1 MFPSPTSLLTKD
13 RRGSGGGSRP
23 PSACILLRRILLATA
38 AVLAVTATPAAASC
52 FQVTTQTMFDRNP
65 AVVIATVVEQRTG
78 SVTLAIERGL
88 KGDVPTGR
96 LEVANPLTSIAL
108 NVPNGTRLG
117 LGLRPIAQG
126 GYETNDCN
134 RADPSAL
141 VRAAGL
147 RPAYVVGGRG
157 ALLLLD
163 RRGREQRRIVVSGL
177 VTAVA
182 RGPQPGLVAL
192 RTSAGVTYRDVFSDE
207 LFFGPPMPIRAS
219 RAFRISGRKLL
230 RQGRRVATL
239 PRGRWTSATSL

>member
-1 MFPSPTSLLTKD
+1 M
-13 RRGSGGGSRP
+13 
-23 PSACILLRRILLATA
+23 RRILLAIA

-52 FQVTTQTMFDRNP
+52 VQVSTQRMFDSNP

-78 SVTLAIERGL
+78 SVTLAIERRL

-96 LEVANPLTSIAL
+96 LKVANPFSSIAL
-108 NVPNGTRLG
+108 AVPNGTRLG

-126 GYETNDCN
+126 GYETNACD

-141 VRAAGL
+141 VRAVGSH
-147 RPAYVVGGRG
+147 PAYVVGGRG

-163 RRGREQRRIVVSGL
+163 RRGREQRRIVVPGL

-182 RGPQPGLVAL
+182 RGPEPGLVAL
-192 RTSAGVTYRDVFSDE
+192 RTAADVTYRDVFSGK
-207 LFFGPPMPIRAS
+207 LFFGLYFFPLKPIRAS
-219 RAFRISGRKLL
+219 REFRISGRTLL